1 MAYGHRIEINS
12 RGVATVTL
20 DRVEVHNAFNPELIA
35 ALTESFRAL
44 DADAAVRVVVLRGA
58 GKSFC
63 AGADL
68 GWMKQAATWTYD
80 ENVAD
85 GMLLARM
92 LKTLR
97 DLSKPTL
104 ALIHGNCFAGGT
116 GIAACAD
123 VAVAVAT
130 AMFSLSEVRLG
141 LVPATISPH
150 LVATLGPRNARR
162 LFLTAERFSGA
173 DALRFGLVQEVVADA
188 AELDVVASRFIDWF
202 LAGSTPAI
210 AASKRL
216 VDDITGRDVDEET
229 MLLTARYLAD
239 ARTSADAKE
248 GLAAFFEKRKPKWA
262 P

>member
-1 MAYGHRIEINS
+1 MAYGHRIETDF
-12 RGVATVTL
+12 RGVATLIL
-20 DRVEVHNAFNPELIA
+20 DRIEVHNAFNPELIA
-35 ALTESFRAL
+35 ALTESFTAL
-44 DADAAVRVVVLRGA
+44 DADASVRAVVLRGA

-68 GWMKQAATWTYD
+68 GWMKQAAGWTWD
-80 ENVAD
+80 ENVVD
-85 GMLLARM
+85 GLLLARM

-123 VAVAVAT
+123 VAVAVSSAL
-130 AMFSLSEVRLG
+130 FSLSEVRLG

-162 LFLTAERFSGA
+162 LFLTAERFTGA

-188 AELDVVASRFIDWF
+188 AELDVVGNRFIDWF

-216 VDDITGRDVDEET
+216 VDDVTGREIDEDT
-229 MLLTARYLAD
+229 LQLTARYLAD

-248 GLAAFFEKRKPKWA
+248 GLSAFFEKRKPKWA